1 MIREQVPGI
10 EGKPEVPKS
19 DPAVAGLYIYNP
31 RVFEIIHTL
40 NPSGRGELEITD
52 VNNEYIRMSEM
63 SYSVLEGFRSNA
75 GTFESLFRASEP
87 VRDMDMK

>member
-10 EGKPEVPKS
+10 EGML
-19 DPAVAGLYIYNP
+19 DLAFADLYIYNP

-52 VNNEYIRMSEM
+52 VNNEYIRMGEM
-63 SYSVLEGFRSNA
+63 SYSVLEGFRSDA
-75 GTFESLFRASEP
+75 GTFESLFKASEL
-87 VRDMDMK
+87 VRYMDMK

>member
-10 EGKPEVPKS
+10 EGML
-19 DPAVAGLYIYNP
+19 DLAFADLYIYNP

-52 VNNEYIRMSEM
+52 VNNEYIRMGEM
-63 SYSVLEGFRSNA
+63 SYSVLEGFRNDA
-75 GTFESLFRASEP
+75 GTFESLFKASEL
-87 VRDMDMK
+87 VRYMDMK